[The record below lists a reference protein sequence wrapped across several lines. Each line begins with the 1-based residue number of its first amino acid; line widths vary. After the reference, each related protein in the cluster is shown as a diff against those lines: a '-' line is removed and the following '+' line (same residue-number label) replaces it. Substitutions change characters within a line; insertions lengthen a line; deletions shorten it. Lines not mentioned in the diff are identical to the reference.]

1 MPPRLCIRI
10 YFYDLLRLVRSFMPT
25 PLSNRMAST
34 FNGLQRR
41 SNRQRAQLSVL
52 VGIRA
57 VEAAVQGGATLGH
70 VAGTDSAL
78 RDTRFQA
85 LRDALSG
92 VPLYTADAET
102 LDDLAPTANAQG
114 LLATVR
120 LPDLGLNE
128 LWESAETALV
138 LDGVQDPGNV
148 GTLIRTAAW
157 FGVDAVVAGPQTAGL
172 FHPAVLRAGMG
183 GHWDV
188 QLARSS
194 DLGDAVSTARRQ
206 GFTGYGADLGGT
218 PAQYWHPVRPS
229 LLVIG
234 SEAHGLSP
242 ALLGT
247 LDEPVSVEGSALH
260 PATES
265 LNAAIAAGIVMH
277 RWTVAAP

>member
-1 MPPRLCIRI
+1 MP
-10 YFYDLLRLVRSFMPT
+10 SPT

-34 FNGLQRR
+34 FKGLQRR
-41 SNRQRAQLSVL
+41 PNRQRAQLSVL

-57 VEAAVQGGATLGH
+57 IEAAVQGGAPLGH
-70 VAGTDSAL
+70 VAGTESAL
-78 RDTRFQA
+78 QNTRFQA
-85 LRDALSG
+85 LSDALTE

-102 LDDLAPTANAQG
+102 LNDLAPTATAQG

-120 LPDLGLNE
+120 LPDLSLSG
-128 LWESAETALV
+128 LWEAARTTLV

-172 FHPAVLRAGMG
+172 FHPSVLRAGMG

-188 QLARSS
+188 RLARSS
-194 DLGDAVSTARRQ
+194 DLGEAIAQARRS
-206 GFTGYGADLGGT
+206 GVTGYGADMGGT

-242 ALLGT
+242 ALLGA
-247 LDEPVSVEGSALH
+247 LDEPVSVEGSASH

-265 LNAAIAAGIVMH
+265 LNAAVAAGIVMH